1 MEKIFESLINVAPII
16 SEMFGGNAAI
26 AICDKTGCIFSLDG
40 KNVKAPM
47 HVGQGADVEL
57 AKKTGIIDTV
67 YRQKKTLTTLYN
79 RKDHGVDSKATLI
92 PAITDKGEVVG
103 FVSLSTNIENFSKI
117 KTSTEELKSS
127 LQETNLTVS
136 EITNSAVQLSEKLNH
151 MVENT
156 KDTERLIAESSEA
169 VTLIESISKQSNLLG
184 LNAAIESSRAGEYG
198 KGFSVVA
205 GEMRKLALN
214 SAESSKKISSAL
226 IQMRDSM
233 KIITE
238 TIYELGQISTSQ
250 AASLEELSAAVE
262 QISLNSEVLVEHV
275 KVNQ

>member
-1 MEKIFESLINVAPII
+1 MEKILESLINVAPII
-16 SEMFGGNAAI
+16 SEMFGGNAAV

-40 KNVKAPM
+40 KNVKAPI
-47 HVGQGADVEL
+47 HVGQEADIEL
-57 AKKTGIIDTV
+57 AKKTGIIDMV

-79 RKDHGVDSKATLI
+79 KKDHGVDSKATLI
-92 PAITDKGEVVG
+92 PAIADNGEVVG
-103 FVSLSTNIENFSKI
+103 FVSLSTNIEDFTKI

-156 KDTERLIAESSEA
+156 KDTEKLIAESSEA

-214 SAESSKKISSAL
+214 SGESSKKISAAL
-226 IQMRDSM
+226 AEMSNSI
-233 KIITE
+233 KTIIE
-238 TIYELGQISTSQ
+238 TINELGQIATNQ
-250 AASLEELSAAVE
+250 AASLEEVSATVE
-262 QISLNSEVLVEHV
+262 QITLNSQVLVD
-275 KVNQ
+275 NMNIN

>member
-1 MEKIFESLINVAPII
+1 MEKILGSLISVAPII

-26 AICDKTGCIFSLDG
+26 AICDRTGCIFSLDG

-47 HVGQGADVEL
+47 HVGQEADIEL

-92 PAITDKGEVVG
+92 PAITENGEVAG
-103 FVSLSTNIENFSKI
+103 FVSLSTNIENFAKM

-136 EITNSAVQLSEKLNH
+136 EITNSAVQLSEKLNY

-214 SAESSKKISSAL
+214 SGESSKKISTAL
-226 IQMRDSM
+226 AEMSSSI
-233 KIITE
+233 KTIIE
-238 TIYELGQISTSQ
+238 TINELGQIATNQ
-250 AASLEELSAAVE
+250 AASLEEVSATVE
-262 QISLNSEVLVEHV
+262 QITLNSQALVDNMSV
-275 KVNQ
+275 D